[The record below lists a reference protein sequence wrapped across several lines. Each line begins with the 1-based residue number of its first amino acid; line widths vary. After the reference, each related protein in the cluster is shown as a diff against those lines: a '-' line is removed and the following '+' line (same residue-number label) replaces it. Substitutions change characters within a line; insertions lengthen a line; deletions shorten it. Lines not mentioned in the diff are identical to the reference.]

1 MNNFLRPRAVG
12 LLLVLLLGVVA
23 CQNKQQAPDS
33 TFVMLDRS
41 SLSKQDLLGKVWL
54 VNFWATSCAT
64 CVEEMPEL
72 IKVYET
78 YQPKGLE
85 MIAVAMQYDPPS
97 YVVRFQQR
105 KKLPFKVALDNTGVH
120 AKAWGDVSLTPTT
133 YVINKSGEVVQ
144 TIVGAPDFPELE
156 RKITA
161 LLEE

>member
-1 MNNFLRPRAVG
+1 MNSFLRSTGIG
-12 LLLVLLLGVVA
+12 LLLVLILSLAA
-23 CQNKQQAPDS
+23 CQNRQQAPDS

-41 SLSKQDLLGKVWL
+41 KLSKQDLLGKVWL
-54 VNFWATSCAT
+54 VNFWATSCAS
-64 CVEEMPEL
+64 CVEEMPDL
-72 IKVYET
+72 SRVYET
-78 YQPKGLE
+78 YHSQGLE

-105 KKLPFKVALDNTGVH
+105 KKLPFKVAIDNTGEL
-120 AKAWGDVSLTPTT
+120 AEAWGDVSLTPTT
-133 YVINKSGEVVQ
+133 FVINKSGEVVQ